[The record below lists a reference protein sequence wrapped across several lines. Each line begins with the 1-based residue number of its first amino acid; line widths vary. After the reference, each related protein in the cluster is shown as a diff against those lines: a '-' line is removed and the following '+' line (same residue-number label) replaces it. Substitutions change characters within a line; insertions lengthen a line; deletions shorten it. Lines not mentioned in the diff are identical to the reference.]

1 MQFTTTSGKADV
13 LEANVTSMNTV
24 KKNFFFEFRKTI
36 RSTKQ

>member
-24 KKNFFFEFRKTI
+24 KKTFFLNLE
-36 RSTKQ
+36 KQ